1 MTYRQAQVELS
12 STATLV
18 PDLERKITSKENELA
33 LLIGEYPHNIQRS
46 TLPQEVNFP
55 DSLPVGLPSSLLERR
70 PDVREAEQKLIA
82 ANAAVG
88 VAYTSMFPNITLTG
102 YLGTESE
109 ELKNVLK
116 SPYHLLSANLLQP
129 VFAMGK
135 NKARHKAA
143 KAAYERATYA
153 YEKAVL
159 TAFKDAYNA
168 IENFNKVKEIY
179 KTRYALEN
187 SSKTALSLALVQY
200 VNGAIGYMD
209 LLDAQRTY
217 LDAQIGLSDALL
229 DSQLATV
236 SLYKALGGGW

>member
-1 MTYRQAQVELS
+1 
-12 STATLV
+12 
-18 PDLERKITSKENELA
+18 
-33 LLIGEYPHNIQRS
+33 
-46 TLPQEVNFP
+46 
-55 DSLPVGLPSSLLERR
+55 
-70 PDVREAEQKLIA
+70 
-82 ANAAVG
+82 
-88 VAYTSMFPNITLTG
+88 MFPNITLTG